1 MTITVLYF
9 AAMRERRGCERETL
23 TTAARTLGDLYA
35 ELRAQHGFALEPNQ
49 LGFALGDELV
59 PPGTALRDGATVAFL
74 PPVSG
79 G

>member
-9 AAMRERRGCERETL
+9 AALRERRGCERETL
-23 TTAARTLGDLYA
+23 TTTARTLGDLYA
-35 ELRAQHGFALEPNQ
+35 ELRTRHGFALESTQ

-59 PPGTALRDGATVAFL
+59 PPGTVLRDGTTVAFL